1 MQQKTS
7 PGPKKDFRGQ
17 KRKKNN
23 STPGASNHR
32 NSPKPKKS
40 NKKESTLDNRLF
52 TKKAEPQIAHTYTAK
67 NTIEQLPV
75 NPSIIKNLLTKGYTN
90 PTEIQ
95 EKSLNALLEGRNL
108 LGLAQTGTGKTAAF
122 LVPLVHQLL
131 NTAPAFQVLIVI
143 PTREL
148 ALQIEEEL
156 YTITKGLKIYS
167 QVFIGGTS
175 VSRDIQKLSRPSHF
189 IIGTPGRLHDMAN
202 KGLLKFPLFTTLV
215 LDEFDRLL
223 DMGFSEDIKRMVRN
237 MQQRKQTILF
247 SATEEQGQ
255 KKLINELL
263 ENPVEVRINR
273 NNSTGDH
280 IDQESITLKP
290 GEDKMD
296 VLTAMLKQPDFEKV
310 IVFAETK
317 RWVSKV
323 CKELK
328 RRGITTDEIHGD
340 KSQNYRQKALLSFK
354 TSKIKVLVA
363 TDVAARGIDVDE
375 VSHVINYQKP
385 KNLDSYVHRIGR
397 TGRAGKSG
405 KAYTF
410 IN

>member
-32 NSPKPKKS
+32 NTPKSKKN
-40 NKKESTLDNRLF
+40 NKKESTLDNRIF
-52 TKKAEPQIAHTYTAK
+52 TKKAEVQIQHTYTAK

-75 NPSIIKNLLTKGYTN
+75 NPSIIKNLLTKGYKT

-95 EKSLNALLEGRNL
+95 EKSLQGLLEGRNL

-122 LVPLVHQLL
+122 LVPLVHQLI
-131 NTAPAFQVLIVI
+131 NTPAAFQVLIVI

-148 ALQIEEEL
+148 ALQIEDEL
-156 YTITKGLKIYS
+156 RSITKGLNIYS
-167 QVFIGGTS
+167 QVFIGGTN
-175 VSRDIQKLSRPSHF
+175 VGKDIQKLKRASHF

-202 KGLLKFPLFTTLV
+202 KGMLKFNLFNTFV

-223 DMGFSEDIKRMVRN
+223 DMGFSEDIKRMVQA
-237 MQQRKQTILF
+237 MSQRKQTILF
-247 SATEEQGQ
+247 SATEEAGQ

-280 IDQESITLKP
+280 IDQESISVKN
-290 GEDKMD
+290 GENKID
-296 VLTAMLKQPDFEKV
+296 VLTALLNQPDFEKV

-328 RRGITTDEIHGD
+328 QRGISTDEIHGD
-340 KSQNYRQKALLSFK
+340 KSQNYRQKALSNFK
-354 TSKIKVLVA
+354 TSKIQVLVA

-385 KNLDSYVHRIGR
+385 KNLDSYIHRIGR